1 MNLPRLS
8 LGVCPTPEQV
18 GSDGAVTP
26 RLGGMRWGKTVCP
39 RVSMVCVPP
48 CIRGLPRVGGVYLA
62 GPDGHGCGGLC
73 GGDGPKPGG
82 GWDGMN
88 LPRLN
93 VGVCPTPEQV
103 GSDGA
108 VTPKGGVKQCT
119 QELPWFASVPFYYGA
134 QFAPCILNSQDH
146 LTNAM
151 RYGHVCFH
159 TKTLW
164 VVLMLQFTIH
174 NRYHVGP

>member
-108 VTPKGGVKQCT
+108 VTPKGGGCVVGTVCPRAPMVRISPFLLRRSIRSMYFEQSRSSDKRHALWPRV
-119 QELPWFASVPFYYGA
+119 LP
-134 QFAPCILNSQDH
+134 H
-146 LTNAM
+146 
-151 RYGHVCFH
+151 
-159 TKTLW
+159 
-164 VVLMLQFTIH
+164 
-174 NRYHVGP
+174 